1 MFKII
6 KWIVILVVLAVVAL
20 LLWWN
25 GVFGTPA
32 ASQPAAVINSSG
44 STGFDQTKQKLR
56 EFVVPDKKT
65 EEQKVAMP
73 QQQEQTEEKEDIFEI
88 PAFLRQRN

>member
-44 STGFDQTKQKLR
+44 STGFDQTNRDIANIDVQLKVVSD
-56 EFVVPDKKT
+56 EF
-65 EEQKVAMP
+65 ALLG
-73 QQQEQTEEKEDIFEI
+73 QTPSQTKILSVI
-88 PAFLRQRN
+88 H